1 MASLRQILGRAQ
13 SPSEEKTAKRKK
25 GMSSSSFAKEE
36 ELEGI
41 KEAVSEQEVPEHP
54 SDPDA
59 METSTVV
66 TSGTTLTRDS
76 SSIGTSSDL
85 CNMCLIDCPCY
96 K

>member
-36 ELEGI
+36 ELEDI
-41 KEAVSEQEVPEHP
+41 KEAVYEQEVPEH
-54 SDPDA
+54 SSDA
-59 METSTVV
+59 METSTVI

-85 CNMCLIDCPCY
+85 YKFSLID
-96 K
+96 